1 MKKFA
6 LKAAVIAIAGYLLLD
21 ISINMIKDSQ
31 KNYLL
36 RVITLPNNRRLP
48 KFCLIMAASIVIPQ
62 MLICLSTLTF
72 PSQILS

>member
-6 LKAAVIAIAGYLLLD
+6 LKAAVIAIAGYLGVVGYIHQYDKGQSEKLLAEG
-21 ISINMIKDSQ
+21 
-31 KNYLL
+31 NYSAEQQ
-36 RVITLPNNRRLP
+36 LP
-48 KFCLIMAASIVIPQ
+48 KFCLIMAASIVIPR